1 MPYKNYYPCKFDG
14 CDKQIRAKG
23 LCSGHYKRLSKHG
36 SPDVVLRK
44 GRYAEQPVCIIDGC
58 KTKHT
63 ALGFCQAH
71 YRAYQAFL
79 DKNRWPENRTSI
91 SNSTEKG
98 YVTVYAPEHPFAT
111 KQGVIKEH
119 RLVMEQMVG
128 RYLERFEN
136 VHHKNGN
143 RKDNRP
149 ENLELWSVKQP
160 SGQRAE
166 DKVKY
171 AIEILELYAPEL
183 LTKVSV

>member
-1 MPYKNYYPCKFDG
+1 MPYKNYYPCKMDD
-14 CDKQIRAKG
+14 CDKQVRGKG
-23 LCSGHYKRLSKHG
+23 LCSAHYKRLTTHG
-36 SPDVVLRK
+36 DPNTVLPRGNFAK
-44 GRYAEQPVCIIDGC
+44 QPLCSIEDC
-58 KTKHT
+58 QSKHT

-71 YRAYQAFL
+71 YRSFRAFH
-79 DKNRWPENRTSI
+79 DKDRWPENRSNI
-91 SNSTEKG
+91 SNSTQRG
-98 YVTVYAPEHPFAT
+98 YVTVYMPEHPFAT
-111 KQGVIKEH
+111 KQGTVLEH
-119 RLVMEQMVG
+119 RLVMEQIIG

-136 VHHKNGN
+136 VHHKNGD

-183 LTKVSV
+183 LAKVGK